1 MAESSAEKTEQP
13 TGKRLGD
20 ARSKGQV
27 AQSEELTSFFSIV
40 ILITMIAFLAPD
52 MMQWFVGQLKD
63 GLSYNANVF
72 SNSGDF
78 GSFLNAKIIDSL
90 LIMSPILLAL
100 VAGSFVSGILIHGWN
115 FSTGAIRLD
124 FNALNPV
131 SGVGSLINARAMVK
145 FLISVLKLFF
155 VSFIVWLY
163 IKKKVDVFATLRWT
177 WSLQLLTIISKIIL
191 GLMIRICVAL
201 LVIAAADTIY
211 QKWKYIKDL
220 KMTKLEVKEERRS
233 SEGSPEVK
241 KRMRQLQFQTAYK
254 HILQEV
260 PKANVVLVNPTHV
273 AVALRYEAKEME
285 SPVLVAKGA
294 EHLAEKIR
302 EVARA
307 YGIPII
313 RRPELAR
320 TIYSTLEPGEP
331 IPDILYVAVAEVL
344 ALIHRLRHRR

>member
-13 TGKRLGD
+13 TGKRLSD

-52 MMQWFVGQLKD
+52 MMQWFVRQIED

-72 SNSGDF
+72 SNSGALVN
-78 GSFLNAKIIDSL
+78 FLNAKITDSL
-90 LIMSPILLAL
+90 VIMSPVLLAL
-100 VAGSFVSGILIHGWN
+100 AAGSFVSSILIHGWN

-131 SGVGSLINARAMVK
+131 TGLGNLINTRTMVK

-163 IKKKVDVFATLRWT
+163 IKKKIDVFATLRWA
-177 WSLQLLTIISKIIL
+177 WSFQMLTVISQVIM
-191 GLMIRICVAL
+191 GLMIRVCIAL
-201 LVIAAADTIY
+201 LVIAAVDTIY
-211 QKWKYIKDL
+211 QKWKYIENL
-220 KMTKLEVKEERRS
+220 KMTKLEVKEERKS
-233 SEGSPEVK
+233 HEGSPEVK
-241 KRMRQLQFQTAYK
+241 QRIRQLQFQSAYK
-254 HILQEV
+254 RILQEV
-260 PKANVVLVNPTHV
+260 PKADVVLVNPTHV
-273 AVALRYEAKEME
+273 AVALRYKAKEME
-285 SPVLVAKGA
+285 APVMVAKGA

-302 EVARA
+302 EIARA
-307 YGIPII
+307 YGVPVI

-320 TIYSTLEPGEP
+320 TIYSTLKPGEA
-331 IPDILYVAVAEVL
+331 IPDALYVAVAEVL